1 MHVNWYEAEAYC
13 RWTVRRLPTEAEWEL
28 AASAEA
34 LPDGSSAIVSRSVS
48 TRGEMSLRHP
58 ATQTSTGGFWDP
70 WTLRPSP
77 MVIARSGCG
86 R

>member
-34 LPDGSSAIVSRSVS
+34 LPDGSSAIVYRK
-48 TRGEMSLRHP
+48 RLYP
-58 ATQTSTGGFWDP
+58 
-70 WTLRPSP
+70 
-77 MVIARSGCG
+77 
-86 R
+86 